1 MPKVSKWWQ
10 KLHLPVSSITQ
21 CGIRPVKTQ
30 SINQTLIQ
38 TPTSISFVQSVE
50 RNIFE
55 CGYIHYI
62 HGSLKD
68 CGAVEIPKNDI
79 ALRFSAAILKW
90 MIILFNLDS
99 VRLVRYTYI
108 FNLIKVSSIGK
119 SYAFSSS
126 THLEVDRRRTKHFRT
141 CQNMHESLP
150 LFLHVKSF
158 SDVCPLTYGTPFNK
172 VFTLKRE
179 IARSNLCKHSSTSNT
194 IST

>member
-1 MPKVSKWWQ
+1 MEAFQNDIVPKVSKWWQ

-79 ALRFSAAILKW
+79 ALRFRAAILKW
-90 MIILFNLDS
+90 MIICDS
-99 VRLVRYTYI
+99 VRLIRYTYI
-108 FNLIKVSSIGK
+108 LNLIKVSSIGK
-119 SYAFSSS
+119 SYEFSLS
-126 THLEVDRRRTKHFRT
+126 THFRT
-141 CQNMHESLP
+141 CQAMHESLP
-150 LFLHVKSF
+150 LFLHVQSF
-158 SDVCPLTYGTPFNK
+158 SDVSPLTFGTLFNK
-172 VFTLKRE
+172 VVTLRDSPK
-179 IARSNLCKHSSTSNT
+179 
-194 IST
+194 